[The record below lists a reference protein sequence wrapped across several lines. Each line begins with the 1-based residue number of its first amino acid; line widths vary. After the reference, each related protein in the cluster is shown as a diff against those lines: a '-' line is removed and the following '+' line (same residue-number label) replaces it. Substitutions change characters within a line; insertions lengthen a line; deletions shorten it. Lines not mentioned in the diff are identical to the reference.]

1 MTLRPI
7 VISGPS
13 GVGKSTVLKRLMSDF
28 PNSFGFSVSHTS
40 RNPRDGEKDG
50 IDYHFSSKEVMQSEV
65 DQGLFIESAT
75 FGGNMYGTSKKAVRD
90 VSDQNKIC
98 ILDIDEQG
106 VKNLKSITDI
116 NPLYCFIKPPSIQIL
131 EERLRGRGTETEES
145 FQKRMATAKSAIDY
159 ADSGVYDCIVVNDDF
174 DRCYQEFVGFL
185 KSHYQMLRGIGGE
198 GDGPGSQVK
207 PEATVLTVESSV
219 PGHGEIGQHPDG
231 TWWCTML

>member
-116 NPLYCFIKPPSIQIL
+116 NPLYCFVKPPSIQIL

-185 KSHYQMLRGIGGE
+185 KSHYPMLRGIGGE

-219 PGHGEIGQHPDG
+219 PVFNQPRKSIERA
-231 TWWCTML
+231 